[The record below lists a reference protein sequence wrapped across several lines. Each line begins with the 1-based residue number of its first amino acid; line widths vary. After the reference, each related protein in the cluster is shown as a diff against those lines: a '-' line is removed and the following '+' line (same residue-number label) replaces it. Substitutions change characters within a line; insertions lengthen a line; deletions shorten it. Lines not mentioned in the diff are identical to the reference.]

1 MPKCVDNPIHIQ
13 KIRSLARLG
22 DLDKSMKN
30 RQNGTRC
37 KVSNTMIKMRLTTT
51 ALACLTLV
59 SAHAQSVAAGSLA
72 SAAQKAITNN
82 PEVTARLN
90 ALRAAANEIDVARGG
105 YYPRVDLT
113 ANAGRDNNKFTSRS
127 PESQSYSHTGI
138 ALSANQLLW
147 DGQATRKEVERLGH
161 ARVTR
166 YFEFLSASEDT
177 ALEAARAYID
187 VQRYR
192 KLVTLAEDNY
202 VQHKYVFDQLKSKV
216 KAGVGRGVDSE
227 QANARLALAES
238 NLTTEVANLH
248 DVSARYLRIVGEA
261 PAAKLPAT
269 TGLEVGIANA
279 AADTQNQALA
289 RNASISAA
297 VENLRAVQAQAQ
309 GKESPYQ
316 PKVEARVRTAAGNNL
331 DGTQY
336 EKRNT
341 TAEVLLN
348 WNLYNGGSDQAR
360 VQQYAD
366 LINQAADQRDKA
378 CRDVRQTAAI
388 AHNDIAKLKSQLSAL
403 DRNVLAIEK
412 ARDAYRQQFD
422 IGQRSLL
429 DLLNSENELYTAKR
443 AYAAAESDL
452 QLAYA
457 RTQAAKNT
465 LTTTLGLKRTDDDDN
480 KELVK
485 DWQAANDA
493 AQRCPV
499 TSVDTATSSM
509 EDLDARA
516 RKQMGPAVTTP
527 VAAPAAIA
535 AKAQAPVV
543 DPAAAATVTQ
553 RLRDWAAAWMS
564 KDADKYLSFYA
575 KDFAPVRSTSAK
587 WIQERRRLVT
597 KPGPILVQLDDIKA
611 VSQGDAV
618 VTSFQQAYASS
629 NFKDKALKALTWKQL
644 GGQWVIVQESNR

>member
-1 MPKCVDNPIHIQ
+1 
-13 KIRSLARLG
+13 
-22 DLDKSMKN
+22 
-30 RQNGTRC
+30 
-37 KVSNTMIKMRLTTT
+37 
-51 ALACLTLV
+51 
-59 SAHAQSVAAGSLA
+59 
-72 SAAQKAITNN
+72 
-82 PEVTARLN
+82 
-90 ALRAAANEIDVARGG
+90 
-105 YYPRVDLT
+105 
-113 ANAGRDNNKFTSRS
+113 
-127 PESQSYSHTGI
+127 
-138 ALSANQLLW
+138 
-147 DGQATRKEVERLGH
+147 
-161 ARVTR
+161 VTR